1 MAHTKP
7 RILFIH
13 VSSNPFT
20 LESSGGAV
28 DWPCTGRRGG
38 YDVDQP
44 LSKPAG
50 VVPDERRIPSRR
62 DAALTALREA
72 YESLREQEAFLR
84 TIGDTLPKP

>member
-1 MAHTKP
+1 
-7 RILFIH
+7 
-13 VSSNPFT
+13 
-20 LESSGGAV
+20 
-28 DWPCTGRRGG
+28 
-38 YDVDQP
+38 VDQP